1 MSLQAIHERL
11 PVLEAG
17 ASLAGADIA
26 VILLHGRGAT
36 AQSMIGLAEIL
47 PQERIAYL
55 APQAANHT
63 WYPFSGFD
71 PLERNEPFVSSAF
84 QTISDLIS
92 RLVDDG
98 IPADR
103 IGLGGF
109 SQGACLASEYVAR
122 NPRRYGGLIVLS
134 GALMGPVDSPRDYSG
149 SLDGTPVLI
158 SGADRDSWV
167 TETQLRLTAQVMES
181 LGGAVDIEIYP
192 GAEHTIRESE
202 IAHVWRMI
210 EEQIRVE

>member
-55 APQAANHT
+55 APQAANQT

-84 QTISDLIS
+84 QTVDDLIT
-92 RLVDDG
+92 RLIDGG

-103 IGLGGF
+103 IVLGGF